1 MEELLDNLELP
12 FQQLTIFAEVFE
24 DNSGAYYLA
33 TKQRLTPRTK
43 HFNTYLHFFWEHVG
57 DHPGGV
63 KVSMV
68 NTEEQKADYLTKC
81 QNRELFEKC
90 RKLNQGWQTTPSRH
104 VMILPNQ
111 SMKGKS

>member
-1 MEELLDNLELP
+1 MIATRRVIKEVLENLEIP
-12 FQQLTIFAEVFE
+12 FDSPTKHSEVFE

-68 NTEEQKADYLTKC
+68 NTEQQLADYLTKC
-81 QNRELFEKC
+81 QGQELFEKC
-90 RKLNQGWQTTPSRH
+90 RQLNQGW
-104 VMILPNQ
+104 
-111 SMKGKS
+111 